1 MKIKNDLEKKTPTLK
16 RVICFLRYS
25 HSWPAVIYKECF
37 LKIKQIFF
45 LSSKE
50 VNLNPLTF
58 LEKIRINS
66 RISYFFFFSS
76 CDKVSASGF
85 ISVPKLEES
94 ESGYTGNK
102 FNRTSKPEETFF
114 KIIFDILAGQ
124 EFK

>member
-1 MKIKNDLEKKTPTLK
+1 M
-16 RVICFLRYS
+16 
-25 HSWPAVIYKECF
+25 
-37 LKIKQIFF
+37 
-45 LSSKE
+45 
-50 VNLNPLTF
+50 NLNPLTF

-66 RISYFFFFSS
+66 RISYFFFFFS
-76 CDKVSASGF
+76 CDKVSASGL

>member
-1 MKIKNDLEKKTPTLK
+1 MIWKKKTKKPTFK
-16 RVICFLRYS
+16 RVIWILRYS
-25 HSWPAVIYKECF
+25 HPWTADIYKECF

-66 RISYFFFFSS
+66 RISYFFS
-76 CDKVSASGF
+76 CDKVSAGGF
-85 ISVPKLEES
+85 ISVPKFEEN
-94 ESGYTGNK
+94 ESDYIGSK